1 MADYNELF
9 TNIATGGLVA
19 MMFAMGL
26 GLTIADFARVM
37 RNPLAAAIG
46 LGGQIIVLP
55 LIAIGIILIIQPS
68 PWVAVGLMIIAAC
81 PGGATSNA
89 FSYMAKGD
97 VALSI
102 SLTAVSGVCAFLTT
116 PLIVSI
122 GAQMFGEGDAQ
133 VSLSFLD
140 TSLRILLTTALP
152 VSLGMIARAKVSLPW
167 EKISRYIFALGLI
180 AVLGPSARIIFNN
193 AEMMANSLGSA
204 AIGAIALN
212 AVMMSVGFAMAAL
225 ARLPEQQRR
234 TISIE
239 IGIQNFALA
248 VVIIMSILKDPRFLV
263 PGLFYLPVMYI
274 AGAVMVWLSRRAEAR
289 TLAPSS

>member
-26 GLTIADFARVM
+26 GLTLGDFSRVL
-37 RNPLAAAIG
+37 RNPLAAAVG
-46 LGGQIIVLP
+46 LGGQILVLP
-55 LIAIGIILIIQPS
+55 LVAIAIIAMIQPS
-68 PWVAVGLMIIAAC
+68 PWVAVGLMVIAAC

-89 FSYMAKGD
+89 FSFMAKGD

-102 SLTAVSGVCAFLTT
+102 SLTAISGVCAFITT

-122 GAQMFGEGDAQ
+122 GAQMFGEGDAR

-152 VSLGMIARAKVSLPW
+152 VSLGMAARANIALPW
-167 EKISRYIFALGLI
+167 ERISRWIFGIGLL
-180 AVLGPSARIIFNN
+180 AVLGPSGRIIFNN

-204 AIGAIALN
+204 AIGAVALN
-212 AVMMSVGFAMAAL
+212 VSMMTIGFAMAAL
-225 ARLPEQQRR
+225 ARLPNTQRR

-289 TLAPSS
+289 KLARA

>member
-26 GLTIADFARVM
+26 GLKIGDFSRVL
-37 RNPLAAAIG
+37 RNPLAAAVG

-55 LIAIGIILIIQPS
+55 LVAIGIILLIQPS

-122 GAQMFGEGDAQ
+122 GAQMFGEGDAR

-167 EKISRYIFALGLI
+167 ERISRWIFGLGLL
-180 AVLGPSARIIFNN
+180 AVLGPSVRIIFNN

-204 AIGAIALN
+204 AIGAVALN
-212 AVMMSVGFAMAAL
+212 ASMMTIGFFMAAL
-225 ARLPEQQRR
+225 ARLPETQRR

-248 VVIIMSILKDPRFLV
+248 VVIIMSILQDPRFLV

-289 TLAPSS
+289 KLAKA